1 MTHNI
6 TLTYLIS
13 HELTN
18 RLQQIS
24 SSPAVDFLG
33 FMSRRPHGT
42 PECHC
47 RSICICCSKYL

>member
-18 RLQQIS
+18 RLRQIS